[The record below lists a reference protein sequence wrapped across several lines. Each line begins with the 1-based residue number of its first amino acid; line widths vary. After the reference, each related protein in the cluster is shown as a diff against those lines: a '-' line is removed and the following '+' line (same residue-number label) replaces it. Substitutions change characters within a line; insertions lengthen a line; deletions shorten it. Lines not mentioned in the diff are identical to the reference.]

1 MSQTGVLVFGASGV
15 IGLELC
21 QKLAA
26 AGQNVFAVIRGES
39 KESELRE
46 AGAEIVKADL
56 LDAASVEDAVSSVAG
71 KVDCVVSVFGARPF
85 TPPETWPEWPG
96 NKAITDACLKHGPK
110 KFVLMTSIGC
120 GGSWDYQTEGMLNFL
135 GPFLREKNKAEE
147 YLQKSGLD
155 WIILRPGGLSKPD
168 NVMEPL
174 PPSGN
179 GIMLETEALR
189 GAIGRGDVVDM
200 LVELVG
206 PKGEKAL
213 GRILHA
219 VDRDMVFTDEE
230 IVPFEL
236 D

>member
-1 MSQTGVLVFGASGV
+1 MSQNGVLVFGASGV
-15 IGLELC
+15 IGLDLC
-21 QKLAA
+21 RKLAE
-26 AGQNVFAVIRGES
+26 AGHDVFAAIRGDS

-46 AGAEIVKADL
+46 AGAQIVKADL
-56 LDAASVEDAVSSVAG
+56 LDAASVDNAISSVAG
-71 KVDCVVSVFGARPF
+71 KVSCVVSVFGARPF

-135 GPFLREKNKAEE
+135 GPFLKEKNKAEE
-147 YLQKSGLD
+147 YLLKSGLD

-168 NVMEPL
+168 NPMEAL

-179 GIMLETEALR
+179 GIILETEALR

-200 LVELVG
+200 LVDLVG
-206 PKGEKAL
+206 PKGQSAI

-236 D
+236 T